1 MRTTTTIIIAGLLAL
16 KSAIAQTDFIE
27 TNVQV
32 AQNVEGKLVVPGG
45 EEAKRAIL
53 ILHGF
58 NDHMDSVGD
67 LHKLAAHG
75 LAKEGFGSLRI
86 NFRGEGIRNNSVI
99 TSTLESRTEDAENAY
114 RFLKKQFPEA
124 SFGITGWSMGG
135 STAIILMGTHPNWFE
150 SAVFWSSG
158 GHNLKDK
165 LAVGETPEH
174 SAMIKKILLEGKAEN
189 QSWTTITYTRENY
202 ASWIGFDSADYLGKY
217 EGAFLGIR
225 GSDDFLPLHEPE
237 WLKILKG
244 EPLAYHV
251 LGGADHIFNVL
262 DPQKSQGDT
271 VVKLTLDWFQNTL
284 K

>member
-1 MRTTTTIIIAGLLAL
+1 MLTHRTIIIVGLLAL
-16 KSAIAQTDFIE
+16 KSTIAQAQFTE
-27 TNVQV
+27 TKVQISKD
-32 AQNVEGKLVVPGG
+32 VEGKLVVPDG
-45 EEAKRAIL
+45 EETKRAIL
-53 ILHGF
+53 VLHGF
-58 NDHMDSVGD
+58 NDHMDGVGD
-67 LHKLAAHG
+67 LQKLAAHAM
-75 LAKEGFGSLRI
+75 AKVGIGSLRI
-86 NFRGEGIRNNSVI
+86 NFRGEGTRNNSVI

-135 STAIILMGTHPNWFE
+135 STAIILVGTHPNWFD

-158 GHNLKDK
+158 GHNLKDN
-165 LAVGETPEH
+165 LAVGGTPEH
-174 SAMIKKILLEGKAEN
+174 SAMIKKALLEGKAEY

-202 ASWIGFDSADYLGKY
+202 ASWIGFDSADYLAKY

-225 GSDDFLPLHEPE
+225 GSEDFLPLHEPE
-237 WLKILKG
+237 WLKILPG

-284 K
+284 